1 MVEIVHA
8 GNVMTRYCHM
18 VEHPA
23 VTVGQHVV
31 AGQPIG
37 RVGTSGNSSGP
48 HLHFEVHLNDD
59 RRSVGAIDPV
69 PFMEKV
75 GVPLGGSA

>member
-23 VTVGQHVV
+23 VKVGQQV
-31 AGQPIG
+31 AAGEIIG

-48 HLHFEVHLNDD
+48 HLHFEVHLNND
-59 RRSVGAIDPV
+59 RSSSGAINPV
-69 PFMEKV
+69 AV
-75 GVPLGGSA
+75 HA